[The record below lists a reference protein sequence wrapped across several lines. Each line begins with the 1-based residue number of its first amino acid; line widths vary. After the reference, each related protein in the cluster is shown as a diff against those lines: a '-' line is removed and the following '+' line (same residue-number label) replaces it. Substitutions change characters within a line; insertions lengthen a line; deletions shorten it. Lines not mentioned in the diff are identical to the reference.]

1 MKTLPVPAPAL
12 HGEAGPVEA
21 PPAVGALEAHPV
33 SLRSN
38 FAWTLAGNLVYA
50 GCQWAMLIVI
60 ARLTEQ
66 AAVGKFAFGFAVTAP
81 VFLLAGMQVRSV
93 QATDAARRFP
103 FSDYLGVAL
112 LGMLVALAVSAAIA
126 LGSSHDRETR
136 LVVLAVA
143 ACKAVEG
150 VSDVYYGGLHQVE
163 RMRPI
168 AVALVWRGVMGILA
182 LGAVLWAGGSLLMA
196 IAALGAVW
204 LAVLL
209 AHTLP
214 AVASLLRA
222 RGERVAPRL
231 LWRTA
236 GQIAAVA
243 LPLGVVNM
251 LVSLRANVPRYFVE
265 GYGGAAELGVFA
277 ALSSL
282 VVAGSLVVGALGQS
296 ATPRLA
302 RYHFEGQLRAFRRLL
317 ALLLA
322 FAGVIGIAG
331 VALAAVAGRPVLRLL
346 FGPSYEARADVL
358 VWLMAAGVVSYAS
371 SFLGFALTAA
381 RRFRVQVPLFAA
393 TGLACAATCWW
404 LVPGRG
410 LMGAA
415 WGWGLSFLLELVVMA
430 AILWVALRRSPI
442 RE

>member
-1 MKTLPVPAPAL
+1 
-12 HGEAGPVEA
+12 
-21 PPAVGALEAHPV
+21 
-33 SLRSN
+33 
-38 FAWTLAGNLVYA
+38 
-50 GCQWAMLIVI
+50 
-60 ARLTEQ
+60 
-66 AAVGKFAFGFAVTAP
+66 
-81 VFLLAGMQVRSV
+81 
-93 QATDAARRFP
+93 
-103 FSDYLGVAL
+103 
-112 LGMLVALAVSAAIA
+112 MLVAVAVSAAIA

-143 ACKAVEG
+143 GCKAVEG

-168 AVALVWRGVMGILA
+168 AVALIWRGVLGILA
-182 LGAVLWAGGSLLMA
+182 LGAVLWAGGGLLTA

-243 LPLGVVNM
+243 LPLGLVNM

-302 RYHFEGQLRAFRRLL
+302 RYHFEGHLAAFRRLL
-317 ALLLA
+317 AWLLA

-331 VALAAVAGRPVLRLL
+331 VALAAVAGRPVLGLL
-346 FGPSYEARADVL
+346 FGPAYETRAEVL
-358 VWLMAAGVVSYAS
+358 VWLMAAGCVSYAS

-393 TGLACAATCWW
+393 TAVACAATCWW
-404 LVPGRG
+404 LVPRRG
-410 LMGAA
+410 LTGAA
-415 WGWGLSFLLELVVMA
+415 WGWGTSFLLELVAMA
-430 AILWVALRRSPI
+430 AILWVALRRSPV